1 MPMPAQ
7 CLCSKMKIAVGTSR
21 SLQGLM
27 MLMTTRTDR
36 DRPTES
42 VFVGRHS
49 KLLILAAALT
59 ERRCMPRDRNAR
71 SDNAQQIHST
81 CSQVTNPRHLRFWR
95 RGEQRPIH
103 ASVTYPVKTSA
114 RLSADTRGIISR
126 RSLSK
131 SKVEERMCD
140 VICMQCVIQLHTLA
154 LLELHTL
161 WWTSN

>member
-1 MPMPAQ
+1 MQPTGTVRVMPMPAQ
-7 CLCSKMKIAVGTSR
+7 CLCSNLQDRDCGRDI

-95 RGEQRPIH
+95 RAEQRPIH

-140 VICMQCVIQLHTLA
+140 VICSV
-154 LLELHTL
+154 
-161 WWTSN
+161 